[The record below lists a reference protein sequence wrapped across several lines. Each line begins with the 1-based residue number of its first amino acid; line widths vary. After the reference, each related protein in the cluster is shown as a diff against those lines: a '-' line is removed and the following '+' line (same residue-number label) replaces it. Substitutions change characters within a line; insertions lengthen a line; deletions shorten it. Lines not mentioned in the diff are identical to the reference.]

1 MKRRLWM
8 LMIGMIAIL
17 VLSAC
22 GPKSQEDVVSELDK
36 KQQELTGYKVKAT
49 MTLQMG
55 TEPHEYQVEIWHKDP
70 DFYRVSLQNAEK
82 EQNQMILRNE
92 EGVFVL
98 TPALNKSFKFQS
110 DWPQNSSQ
118 AYLYESLIKD
128 IMEDKEAKF
137 KETKEHYVFE
147 TKTRYQNNKMLPYQ
161 EVTLNK
167 KDLAPVSVKV
177 MDSDRNPLVTVDF
190 SAMDFKATFD
200 KNDFNMQKNMTGAQ
214 LDKTVMAD
222 VKDKDFSVMYPE
234 EIHGAELVGEKD
246 VKTEDGKR
254 VVLTYE
260 GEKSFTL
267 VQEKATV
274 MPATAGPTHISGE
287 IVDLGFTLGAQTENS
302 LTWTVDGVEFMIA
315 SNDLTPEEMRE
326 IAQTVREEPIK

>member
-1 MKRRLWM
+1 MKKRLFM

-22 GPKSQEDVVSELDK
+22 GPKSQEDVVNELDK
-36 KQQELTGYKVKAT
+36 KQQELSGYKVKAK

-55 TEPHEYQVEIWHKDP
+55 TEPHEYHVEIWHKDP
-70 DFYRVSLQNAEK
+70 DFYRVNLQNATK

-128 IMEDKEAKF
+128 IVEDKEAKF
-137 KETKEHYVFE
+137 KETKENYIFE
-147 TKTRYQNNKMLPYQ
+147 TATRYQNNKMLPYQ
-161 EVTLNK
+161 EITLNK
-167 KDLAPVSVKV
+167 KDLSPVSVKV
-177 MDSDRNPLVTVDF
+177 MDSDRNPLVTVEF
-190 SAMDFKATFD
+190 SDMDFKAGFE
-200 KNDFNMQKNMTGAQ
+200 KNDFNMQKNMTGAT

-222 VKDKDFSVMYPE
+222 VKDKDFSVLYPE
-234 EIHGAELVGEKD
+234 DIQGASLVGEKE

-274 MPATAGPTHISGE
+274 MPATAGPTYIAGD
-287 IVDLGFTLGAQTENS
+287 IVDLGFTLGAQTDTS

-315 SNDLTPEEMRE
+315 SNDLSREEMME
-326 IAQTVREEPIK
+326 IARTVQAEPVK